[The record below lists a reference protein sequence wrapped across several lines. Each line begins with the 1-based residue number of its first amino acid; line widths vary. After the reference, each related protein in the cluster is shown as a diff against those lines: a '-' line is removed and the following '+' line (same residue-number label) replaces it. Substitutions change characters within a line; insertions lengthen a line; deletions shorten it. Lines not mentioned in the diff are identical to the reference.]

1 MITSLRLKER
11 KKKNSSL
18 MKLVDKSYTIIFLRR
33 SACIKVT
40 SCKLYFERE
49 REREREEYFLF
60 GPIQVEFF

>member
-1 MITSLRLKER
+1 
-11 KKKNSSL
+11 

-49 REREREEYFLF
+49 RERERGVFSF
-60 GPIQVEFF
+60 WSHSS